1 MQKLFV
7 YYKGT
12 TVKNDFNSEMLNN
25 MIVYNY
31 TIIQFA
37 PIYICF

>member
-7 YYKGT
+7 YYKGI
-12 TVKNDFNSEMLNN
+12 TVKNDLNSEMLNN

-31 TIIQFA
+31 TIIK
-37 PIYICF
+37 